1 MSHSSTVS
9 TTSTA
14 PPSRSSLEGTPTAP
28 SSPRSRRR
36 SQLTDV
42 RVLAEPP
49 PWGSLHQQETTQDV
63 AWWFFTCLRMQ
74 LSYRNALEAIDN
86 ADACGLWDDIRRPV
100 QEPTCPAL
108 DHHKVEQI
116 LAANYVDEGL
126 VLLRWFDSP
135 PGQRTRFDTVVM
147 RLAEALDDW
156 GGRIVVT
163 YELKEQFL
171 RIVGEVMEAEL
182 VVSLC
187 WLLGDKHY
195 HADNPLSRSSE
206 DSRSQEGARI
216 VKFLRGSVEQYLD
229 LVYPN
234 LRNEKL
240 CLDR

>member
-42 RVLAEPP
+42 CVLAEPP
-49 PWGSLHQQETTQDV
+49 PWGSLHQQEITQDL

-74 LSYRNALEAIDN
+74 LSYRNALEATDN

-126 VLLRWFDSP
+126 VLLKWFDSP

-147 RLAEALDDW
+147 RLADALDDW

-182 VVSLC
+182 VVSPP
-187 WLLGDKHY
+187 KT
-195 HADNPLSRSSE
+195 ADHKKELASSSFCE
-206 DSRSQEGARI
+206 DPSNNI
-216 VKFLRGSVEQYLD
+216 WI
-229 LVYPN
+229 
-234 LRNEKL
+234 
-240 CLDR
+240 